1 MPVHNADKAI
11 DSPTTPTVVKAIQPS
26 SPSSSPLMSLSSLS
40 PSSVLPPT
48 VKRKEAIIIFD
59 WDDTLLASSFL
70 SSIHCRLDTDI
81 ASHPLHG
88 LLAAQLAEL
97 DQCTA
102 ALLTAALH
110 FSPHHVH
117 VVTNAETGWVQLSA
131 AKFLPLTFALLTR
144 CKIVSARSNYESLFP
159 DSPLKWKYTSTTH
172 TSNLYCTYPPSTRLV
187 GTELN
192 PDPGSKRRS
201 TQNLTLIS
209 TLAVMSLAP
218 LRYCAFQQQISAAG
232 GGGSHGLARSVIS
245 LGDSHVEREAVRAA
259 TRGMS
264 HTHCKSVKFSERTDC
279 VQLRRQVE
287 LVTRCFSYIAS
298 HDADLDLQLTVS
310 LNEKA
315 QAEADKHRELQ
326 RLAAERAAEK
336 EKERLRYVSG
346 NECASEYDVCGDSEM
361 GSERES
367 EHQMAIRA

>member
-1 MPVHNADKAI
+1 MSV
-11 DSPTTPTVVKAIQPS
+11 
-26 SPSSSPLMSLSSLS
+26 SPLS
-40 PSSVLPPT
+40 PPAATLPPT
-48 VKRKEAIIIFD
+48 VRRKDAIIIFD
-59 WDDTLLASSFL
+59 WDDTLLSSSFL
-70 SSIHCRLDTDI
+70 SSINCRLDTDI
-81 ASHPLHG
+81 TAHPLHA
-88 LLAAQLAEL
+88 LLNAQLAEL

-110 FSPHHVH
+110 YSPYHVH

-159 DSPLKWKYTSTTH
+159 DSPLKWKY
-172 TSNLYCTYPPSTRLV
+172 
-187 GTELN
+187 
-192 PDPGSKRRS
+192 
-201 TQNLTLIS
+201 
-209 TLAVMSLAP
+209 
-218 LRYCAFQQQISAAG
+218 CAFQQQISAAG
-232 GGGSHGLARSVIS
+232 GGGAHCLSRSVIS

-264 HTHCKSVKFSERTDC
+264 HTYCKSVKFSERTDC

-287 LVTRCFSYIAS
+287 LVTRCFSYIVS

-310 LNEKA
+310 LSDKA
-315 QAEADKHRELQ
+315 QAEADQQREAQ
-326 RLAAERAAEK
+326 RLAAERSAEK
-336 EKERLRYVSG
+336 EKDRLRYHSG
-346 NECASEYDVCGDSEM
+346 NECASEYDACGDSEM